1 MLPRRGGQHTQ
12 ISLTK
17 KRGAGL
23 LSLGIRETT
32 TSRLLLSYLPL
43 GEERDEEAAGVR
55 RVRVY
60 AHAVA
65 QLCGVSAEC

>member
-1 MLPRRGGQHTQ
+1 M
-12 ISLTK
+12 
-17 KRGAGL
+17 